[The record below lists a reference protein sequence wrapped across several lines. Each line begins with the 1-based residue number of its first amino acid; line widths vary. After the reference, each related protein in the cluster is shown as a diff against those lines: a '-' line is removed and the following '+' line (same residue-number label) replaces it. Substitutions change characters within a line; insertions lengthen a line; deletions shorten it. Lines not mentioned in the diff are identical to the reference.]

1 MKNLNIKLSLAIS
14 AILSANFATAVD
26 VNKSQATTT
35 AVSGSIDNASVNE
48 ITKLRASVKKA
59 KKLAK
64 KLKGSLFSVQE
75 EYYVFKDESESDI
88 KKKAQYIDELKES
101 QISLVKDY
109 ETNMRTA
116 SINISS
122 LEKTIITLTSSSSIA
137 ATALIEKTKEIEALI
152 SSAKRKDE
160 DVKNIILRLDAATNK
175 MTEIGKQVSTVKLQ
189 NYSLTDTIK
198 ELEMGKAAA
207 FADFETAK
215 SKLAKAVDKLSK
227 LENLDAEN
235 KIEFS
240 AMARLLESSAAEAG
254 ILRAEII
261 ESIENV
267 SKQQSEIDILKDSI
281 SKSNKLNQD
290 LTTDI
295 EAKSAEI
302 DSLVAELESKQD
314 VVVNI
319 ASNEAHIALIEKYE
333 INMRESSLHI
343 NNLYDDLMGLTEKNK
358 SIANLLAKAKSEKSI
373 LESTANKNQAQAQDL
388 TKQISELSEK
398 NKDLEKTIAA
408 KTQQLTTQANKVV
421 DINAL
426 RKDYEASNETQLSLI
441 EKYEADVMEG
451 RVAVDNLLAKVKGL
465 EESKDSI
472 GIALTK
478 KSEELSRLNT
488 NSMDEASVL
497 SGLSEK
503 IANLETK
510 NKEIKQDL
518 DTKASKIDSLLS
530 EIKKKKKKITKL
542 KGKQRSLMS
551 VVSDVENDLFESND
565 EVSLLESNI
574 SKLTKKVSSL
584 QDSNASIEAELN
596 SKISRLGEIK
606 LALSDAEST
615 ASSNDASHIELI
627 NKYEADMGESSLYI
641 NKLTQEIEGFRIQQA
656 IVAKQIV
663 ESESKTK
670 RLSKSESDYEA
681 KYQALSSEV
690 LALKDENKTIFNNL
704 TASLKEVD
712 SLSKGII
719 DATESISKFEYS
731 NSTHA
736 AEIKKYESDM
746 GESNAYISKLKAEIA
761 GFIIQR
767 DIVAKQLDAGQE
779 KIKAL
784 NTSGSDY
791 LAKYQALIS
800 ENLNINAE
808 NKTILNNLAS
818 ALANVDSLSNIINN
832 NKEVISKSE
841 SNNSAHIALIKKSE
855 ADMGASSAYI
865 SKLSKEIIALSNKNA
880 KMQTQIAAGKA
891 KIAEVLK
898 AAMEKTKNSKGLDN
912 LNEEISGLKSKIDIL
927 KAANSAQK
935 IQINEVLSDSAAHQ
949 AAATKNNSIITKL
962 KENISE
968 LDSSLGKEKNISAE
982 LKSKI
987 AGLEGKVDS
996 INNDSSKIEALLAEV
1011 DEIKAELSRVRS
1023 ASNSK
1028 NENLIAEIKTLM
1040 SAKSKIDKEMSTQS
1054 EKLENS
1060 KNKVIEL
1067 TKLIDSEMSKNTTAT
1082 ERAESVVQ
1090 YQKKIT
1096 KLEDENFNMV
1106 REIKKLDLENSKGLE
1121 KATLKITNLK
1131 ENIAALEKATTE
1143 NKAKTK
1149 TDIESLKKNHLEKT
1163 SILTSRVASI
1173 TATLKT
1179 TKKNLRENILQMD
1192 SNSAIIKA
1200 LSDSV
1205 KDLKGELSSQDST
1218 YSNIRT
1224 ETNVELSA
1232 MKAALEKAQTTLERE
1247 LLISENSKVS
1257 KNDKIDDL
1265 LLSIASLK
1273 NQRNQA
1279 EVDMILIT
1287 KQYENKIVDVKKQNR
1302 DNKSALESE
1311 KSSLSIRLAEAE
1323 VQVSDLTEKLH
1334 KQQILI
1340 SDKATEIHLVNKQ
1353 LSSYAANP
1361 GNNTHSSVINL
1372 INALDRNMLT
1382 KNIYDKDLLNPGE
1395 RNATENS
1402 RRAISTL
1409 RSYDSG
1415 KVSER
1420 IQNSIDSL
1428 VIENGTLDSGNRL
1441 LAAEIDKLKYN
1452 LKVSLTSLA
1461 KERAESRRLMAE
1473 NKGLNKTVESL
1484 NGSVDL
1490 LNTYERTIQA
1500 FKRDNTGARDRSR
1513 KIIKNHILEGQYRKA
1528 KTIHDSMDYVS
1539 RYNSKEGEEMNN
1551 IFMFLTGG
1559 SKRIVAEAD
1568 MSLIMDV
1575 RISNY
1580 IIKTLTDTIQENK
1593 KLLSII
1599 SHIDSANISKDDVLR
1614 NKINIYIKVGN
1625 LTESLSLSSR
1635 IDNPTKD
1642 DKNIR
1647 EFIEKTLHSIE
1658 KIFSINLIN

>member
-14 AILSANFATAVD
+14 AILAANLASAVD
-26 VNKSQATTT
+26 VNRSHA
-35 AVSGSIDNASVNE
+35 ALNLIPSNVDNISAKE
-48 ITKLRASVKKA
+48 ITKLKASVKKA
-59 KKLAK
+59 KKLAR
-64 KLKGSLFSVQE
+64 KLKGSLFTVQE

-160 DVKNIILRLDAATNK
+160 DVKNIILQLDAATNK
-175 MTEIGKQVSTVKLQ
+175 MTKIGKQVSTVKLQ

-198 ELEMGKAAA
+198 ELEIGKAAA

-215 SKLAKAVDKLSK
+215 AKLAKAVDKLSK

-373 LESTANKNQAQAQDL
+373 LESTANKNQAQDL

-530 EIKKKKKKITKL
+530 EIKKKTKKITKL
-542 KGKQRSLMS
+542 KVKQRSLMS

-736 AEIKKYESDM
+736 AEIKKYEADM

-818 ALANVDSLSNIINN
+818 ALANVDSLSNIIND
-832 NKEVISKSE
+832 NKEVISKSA

-898 AAMEKTKNSKGLDN
+898 AAMENTKNSKGLDN
-912 LNEEISGLKSKIDIL
+912 LNEEIADLKSKIDIL

-987 AGLEGKVDS
+987 AGLESKVDS
-996 INNDSSKIEALLAEV
+996 INNDSSKIQSLLSEV
-1011 DEIKAELSRVRS
+1011 EEIKTELSRVRS
-1023 ASNSK
+1023 TSNSK

-1040 SAKSKIDKEMSTQS
+1040 AAKSKIDKEMSTQS

-1121 KATLKITNLK
+1121 KATSKITKLK
-1131 ENIAALEKATTE
+1131 ENIAALEKTSAE

-1265 LLSIASLK
+1265 LLSIAGLK

-1513 KIIKNHILEGQYRKA
+1513 KIIKNHILEGQYWKA